1 MDNMRPKLAT
11 ADQMIGS
18 VAAKQHGIVTSAQL
32 AALGLHARAIS
43 HRAAAGKLHRVYRGV
58 YAVGHAGLSS
68 EGRWFAAVMACGE
81 AAVLSHRSA
90 AELWRLLPVIV
101 GPVHVTVVGEG
112 GRARRRG
119 LVIHR
124 SPSLPPTDRTRRNGI
139 AVTTPA
145 RTLAD
150 LRRMVPAGVLRRAR
164 RQAAYL
170 GLDPG
175 SEGERMRDRSELEGR
190 MLWVCRR
197 YHLPSP
203 EVNVPIGPYTVD
215 FLWHD
220 RRLVVETDGWEAHRG
235 RQAFE
240 DDRARDAYLRL
251 QGYEVLRF
259 SWRQVM
265 EDSRSVV
272 AVLRRYLT

>member
-1 MDNMRPKLAT
+1 MRQELAK
-11 ADQMIGS
+11 ADGV
-18 VAAKQHGIVTSAQL
+18 VAAVATRQHGVVTLEQL
-32 AALGLHARAIS
+32 LGAGLTSSGITR
-43 HRAAAGKLHRVYRGV
+43 RVAAGRLHRVYRGV
-58 YAVGHAGLSS
+58 YAVGHAALSD
-68 EGRWFAAVMACGE
+68 EGRWFAAVAACGE
-81 AAVLSHRSA
+81 GAVLSHRSA
-90 AELWRLLPVIV
+90 AELWRLLPVGA
-101 GPVHVTVVGEG
+101 GPVHVTVAGRG

-119 LVIHR
+119 LVIHH
-124 SPSLPPTDRTRRNGI
+124 SPSLLPTDRTHRNRI
-139 AVTTPA
+139 TVTTPA

-150 LRRMVPAGVLRRAR
+150 LRRTVPVGVVRRAR

-175 SEGERMRDRSELEGR
+175 SEGERMRDRSELERR

-203 EVNVPIGPYTVD
+203 EGNVPIGPYTVD